1 MQDQVSG
8 MQDKGISAAY
18 LSSAL
23 TTKQRQAVLQ
33 QLSSYS
39 QQHQA
44 PRLQLLYVTPE
55 LLDASDRCV
64 QDPEQQAIA

>member
-8 MQDKGISAAY
+8 LQDKGISAAY
-18 LSSAL
+18 LSSTL

-33 QLSSYS
+33 QLSTYT

-55 LLDASDRCV
+55 LLDASDRWV
-64 QDPEQQAIA
+64 SRP